1 MIAHVLL
8 MSLAVT
14 YATSPP
20 YVEPPRPEP
29 SKCPHDESLAG
40 LDMTKMEG
48 RWHVASV
55 STTKPLEL
63 RGLAKPIEGQ
73 TVTITGR
80 PGEYLLVHSLGEDN
94 PFTHEYTIVQEERE
108 INAYIPEQVNELKFA
123 VVATDYDNVALI
135 VTCEQ
140 GYNHHRV
147 ASVLVRHSAGDH
159 QRHLDQMYEHLPA
172 RGIKIEDM
180 EKVEM

>member
-1 MIAHVLL
+1 MIAQVLL
-8 MSLAVT
+8 ISLAVT

-20 YVEPPRPEP
+20 QPPRPEP
-29 SKCPHDESLAG
+29 SKCPHDESFPG
-40 LDMTKMEG
+40 LDMTKMKG
-48 RWHVASV
+48 RWHVAAA
-55 STTKPLEL
+55 STTIPLGD
-63 RGLAKPIEGQ
+63 RGLVKPIQGQ

-80 PGEYLLVHSLGEDN
+80 PGENRLIHSVGKRQ

-108 INAYIPEQVNELKFA
+108 INAYTPERVNELKFA

-140 GYNHHRV
+140 HFTDNRV
-147 ASVLVRHSAGDH
+147 ARVLVRHSARDN
-159 QRHLDQMYEHLPA
+159 QRYLDQMYEHLPG
-172 RGIKIEDM
+172 RGFQIENM

>member
-48 RWHVASV
+48 GWHVAAV
-55 STTKPLEL
+55 STTTPLGN
-63 RGLAKPIEGQ
+63 RGSAKPIEGQ
-73 TVTITGR
+73 TVTITGK
-80 PGEYLLVHSLGEDN
+80 PGEYRLVHLLGKSK

-140 GYNHHRV
+140 SYNHHRV
-147 ASVLVRHSAGDH
+147 ARVLVRHSTGDN
-159 QRHLDQMYEHLPA
+159 QRYLDQMYEHLPG
-172 RGIKIEDM
+172 RGFQIENM